1 MSPGV
6 ELALRLEE
14 AEQLAHLAKRVDR
27 RLSELLPPVDEPP
40 RSVHRAMR
48 YALMGAGKRLRPVCT
63 LAVGAMFGAPPEPTL
78 DLACAVEMIHACSL
92 VLDDLPAM
100 DDAALRRGRPT
111 VHRVFSD
118 SVALLASYGL
128 LNRAF
133 ALVAESARALPL
145 EHHTAAD
152 LVTCVTAAIG
162 SEGLIGGQA
171 LDLES
176 RNGTPLD
183 QAAVTTIHRRKTGAL
198 FTAAAELGALAA
210 DVGAEELRVVRR
222 FAGGLG
228 LAFQVADDL
237 LDALA
242 AAEEAGKDVGQDAGR
257 ASFVGLLGVDGARR
271 FAGEVLDE
279 ADLILL
285 PLGSRARLLQELTGL
300 VRHQVR

>member
-1 MSPGV
+1 MSPGP
-6 ELALRLEE
+6 ELALHLEQ
-14 AEQLAHLAKRVDR
+14 AEQLARLAERVDR
-27 RLSELLPPVDEPP
+27 RLWTLLPSENEPP

-48 YALMGAGKRLRPVCT
+48 YAVTGAGKRLRPVFT
-63 LAVGAMFGAPPEPTL
+63 LAVGAMFGAPPAPTL

-92 VLDDLPAM
+92 VLDDLPVM
-100 DDAALRRGRPT
+100 DDATLRRGRPT
-111 VHRVFSD
+111 VHRVFND

-133 ALVAESARALPL
+133 ALVAESARTLPL

-176 RNGTPLD
+176 RNGSPLD
-183 QAAVTTIHRRKTGAL
+183 QAAVTTIHQRKTGAL
-198 FTAAAELGALAA
+198 FAAAAELGALAA
-210 DVGAEELRVVRR
+210 DVSAEELKVVRR

-242 AAEEAGKDVGQDAGR
+242 DADEAGKDVGQDAGK

-271 FAGEVLDE
+271 FAGEVLDR